1 MTSWARRLAGLDLL
15 SKKGRGSANAAAAGS
30 NRRGARSAHSGRHFL
45 AEKYAGDDS
54 IVMMSGGCSGGRG
67 GVMRAD
73 DDDDDDEDEGA
84 DVEDAV
90 YDHSDNLARCCRE
103 FYEKRTLRAA
113 EERLKP
119 SAKSASSSDLKSLT
133 TVSACSSGYF
143 SLNTADSPA
152 TTVTAN
158 AVPDD
163 IKGIVDSAS
172 GLQPKLEYLKRELLG
187 LMDQDNELFKQLLML
202 NDAIEEIK
210 AASTAA
216 APFEVTGPIAEHLEE
231 EESDGDLDAIARQ
244 PLSFDPSDATCSS
257 PLKRSGRTF
266 TSPIQVTESKLHQSS
281 PTFNLSLPV
290 SHFQQS
296 RQPPPIQQPT
306 ALFPLA
312 EGQPVTPPDSISV
325 DEDTEGDEEDLI
337 NELLDEALNLSCSS
351 SDTSSHCGSASA
363 APGAF
368 VAETP
373 ICPSVVNSKNDSAD
387 CEERSV
393 SGGGSGHGGSLDM
406 ELGRK
411 DVLFDDVFSAGSS
424 PPAPVVLRTQSVL
437 LRSGFQRQRVS
448 FPATGRN
455 RRKNSPPVKRELPP
469 PLPPPPPHHAAHVRT
484 LPSSMKKKPSETVT
498 LDRRVLP
505 IPPRAPPPPLPL
517 LASVTAS
524 AAETTAKEWRHVKQ
538 SSIDSGIIQS
548 ISSSLSSSSS
558 SSSSSQSQSG
568 SDSASEAN
576 SDMAM

>member
-15 SKKGRGSANAAAAGS
+15 SKKGKSSANASAS
-30 NRRGARSAHSGRHFL
+30 NRRGSRSAHSGRHFL
-45 AEKYAGDDS
+45 ADKYAGDDS
-54 IVMMSGGCSGGRG
+54 IVMSGGVR
-67 GVMRAD
+67 RAED
-73 DDDDDDEDEGA
+73 DDDEGDEDEGA

-103 FYEKRTLRAA
+103 FYERRILRAA

-119 SAKSASSSDLKSLT
+119 PARSASASDLKSLT
-133 TVSACSSGYF
+133 TASACSSGYF
-143 SLNTADSPA
+143 SLNTADGHTS
-152 TTVTAN
+152 TAAGS

-163 IKGIVDSAS
+163 IKGIVDSAA

-202 NDAIEEIK
+202 NDAVEEIK
-210 AASTAA
+210 VGATAA
-216 APFEVTGPIAEHLEE
+216 TRFEVTGPIAEHLEE
-231 EESDGDLDAIARQ
+231 EDTDDDLDAGQ

-257 PLKRSGRTF
+257 PLKRSSRTF
-266 TSPIQVTESKLHQSS
+266 TASPIRVTESALQQQAS

-296 RQPPPIQQPT
+296 RQPPQIQPQPT
-306 ALFPLA
+306 ALTPQTIM
-312 EGQPVTPPDSISV
+312 QPPSDSFSV
-325 DEDTEGDEEDLI
+325 DEDIDGDDDEEDLI

-351 SDTSSHCGSASA
+351 SDASSPRSTRSSDSADTSTVVAEAPIRPTVVNRVTRIKSESLDRSGGHHDRSPDAEALFSAGCSPISA
-363 APGAF
+363 AP
-368 VAETP
+368 
-373 ICPSVVNSKNDSAD
+373 SA
-387 CEERSV
+387 
-393 SGGGSGHGGSLDM
+393 
-406 ELGRK
+406 
-411 DVLFDDVFSAGSS
+411 
-424 PPAPVVLRTQSVL
+424 VLRTQSVL

-469 PLPPPPPHHAAHVRT
+469 PLPPPPLHQAAHVRT
-484 LPSSMKKKPSETVT
+484 LPSSMKKKSKEASSAAT
-498 LDRRVLP
+498 DRRILP
-505 IPPRAPPPPLPL
+505 APPQAPPPPPPPH
-517 LASVTAS
+517 LA
-524 AAETTAKEWRHVKQ
+524 ERTTNKEWRHVKQ

-548 ISSSLSSSSS
+548 ISSSCSSSSP
-558 SSSSSQSQSG
+558 SQSG

>member
-1 MTSWARRLAGLDLL
+1 MTSWARRLAGLDIL
-15 SKKGRGSANAAAAGS
+15 SKKSRGNAAATPS
-30 NRRGARSAHSGRHFL
+30 NGRGARSAHSGRHFL
-45 AEKYAGDDS
+45 ADKYAGDDS
-54 IVMMSGGCSGGRG
+54 IVMSGSCGAVR
-67 GVMRAD
+67 RAED
-73 DDDDDDEDEGA
+73 DDEDDEDEGA

-103 FYEKRTLRAA
+103 FYEKRIVRAA

-119 SAKSASSSDLKSLT
+119 SARSVSSSDLKSLT

-143 SLNTADSPA
+143 SLNNTADGPA
-152 TTVTAN
+152 STVAVN

-163 IKGIVDSAS
+163 IRGIVDSAA

-202 NDAIEEIK
+202 NDAVEEIK
-210 AASTAA
+210 AASTATA
-216 APFEVTGPIAEHLEE
+216 APFEMTGPIAEHLEE
-231 EESDGDLDAIARQ
+231 EEEEEDDDDDDLDARQ
-244 PLSFDPSDATCSS
+244 PLSFDPSDSTCTS
-257 PLKRSGRTF
+257 PLKRSSRTF
-266 TSPIQVTESKLHQSS
+266 TSPVQVTESTPQQPP

-296 RQPPPIQQPT
+296 RQPPQIQQQPT
-306 ALFPLA
+306 ALVPLA
-312 EGQPVTPPDSISV
+312 EGRTVTPPPPPPDSFSV
-325 DEDTEGDEEDLI
+325 DEDIEDIEDEEDLI

-351 SDTSSHCGSASA
+351 SDASSPRSTRSSDCGSAA
-363 APGAF
+363 AAAAAV

-373 ICPSVVNSKNDSAD
+373 IRPTVVNRVKSGKGDS
-387 CEERSV
+387 ESSV
-393 SGGGSGHGGSLDM
+393 GGRGRDRSLDL
-406 ELGRK
+406 EGL
-411 DVLFDDVFSAGSS
+411 FSAGCS
-424 PPAPVVLRTQSVL
+424 PPAPPSAVLRTQSVL

-469 PLPPPPPHHAAHVRT
+469 PLPPPPLHQVRT
-484 LPSSMKKKPSETVT
+484 LPSSMKKKTKEA
-498 LDRRVLP
+498 LAADRRILP
-505 IPPRAPPPPLPL
+505 VPPPPPLP
-517 LASVTAS
+517 
-524 AAETTAKEWRHVKQ
+524 AAETATKDWRHVKQ

-548 ISSSLSSSSS
+548 ISSSSSSP
-558 SSSSSQSQSG
+558 SQSG

>member
-1 MTSWARRLAGLDLL
+1 
-15 SKKGRGSANAAAAGS
+15 
-30 NRRGARSAHSGRHFL
+30 
-45 AEKYAGDDS
+45 
-54 IVMMSGGCSGGRG
+54 
-67 GVMRAD
+67 
-73 DDDDDDEDEGA
+73 
-84 DVEDAV
+84 
-90 YDHSDNLARCCRE
+90 
-103 FYEKRTLRAA
+103 
-113 EERLKP
+113 
-119 SAKSASSSDLKSLT
+119 
-133 TVSACSSGYF
+133 
-143 SLNTADSPA
+143 
-152 TTVTAN
+152 
-158 AVPDD
+158 
-163 IKGIVDSAS
+163 
-172 GLQPKLEYLKRELLG
+172 
-187 LMDQDNELFKQLLML
+187 
-202 NDAIEEIK
+202 
-210 AASTAA
+210 
-216 APFEVTGPIAEHLEE
+216 
-231 EESDGDLDAIARQ
+231 
-244 PLSFDPSDATCSS
+244 
-257 PLKRSGRTF
+257 
-266 TSPIQVTESKLHQSS
+266 
-281 PTFNLSLPV
+281 
-290 SHFQQS
+290 
-296 RQPPPIQQPT
+296 
-306 ALFPLA
+306 
-312 EGQPVTPPDSISV
+312 
-325 DEDTEGDEEDLI
+325 
-337 NELLDEALNLSCSS
+337 
-351 SDTSSHCGSASA
+351 
-363 APGAF
+363 
-368 VAETP
+368 
-373 ICPSVVNSKNDSAD
+373 
-387 CEERSV
+387 
-393 SGGGSGHGGSLDM
+393 M